1 MSKRTYEKYIKNG
14 CHPIGYNEPCQSYYF
29 GQVSVDFLLDQIDQ
43 LKQQLEEKGECRMN
57 EDLMN
62 KNLIKWWET
71 HRKPNSTI
79 KIFTIDEEGQTD
91 KPIHISLEEIQKEE
105 WYIPFIMALQNKNIK
120 EVRFI
125 AD

>member
-1 MSKRTYEKYIKNG
+1 
-14 CHPIGYNEPCQSYYF
+14 
-29 GQVSVDFLLDQIDQ
+29 
-43 LKQQLEEKGECRMN
+43 MN

-79 KIFTIDEEGQTD
+79 KIFTINEEGQIE
-91 KPIHISLEEIQKEE
+91 KPIIHISLERIQKEE
-105 WYIPFIMALQNKNIK
+105 WYIPYIMALQNKNIK

>member
-1 MSKRTYEKYIKNG
+1 
-14 CHPIGYNEPCQSYYF
+14 
-29 GQVSVDFLLDQIDQ
+29 
-43 LKQQLEEKGECRMN
+43 MN

-91 KPIHISLEEIQKEE
+91 KPIHISLEQIQKEE